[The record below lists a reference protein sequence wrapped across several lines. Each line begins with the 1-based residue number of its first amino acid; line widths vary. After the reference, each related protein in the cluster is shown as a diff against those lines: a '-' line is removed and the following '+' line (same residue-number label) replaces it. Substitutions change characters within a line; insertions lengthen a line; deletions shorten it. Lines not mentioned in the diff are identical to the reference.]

1 MNRAFWEGVY
11 NKISIF
17 LLACAMI
24 LLVLFGLA
32 VFQVSFRCSGKKA
45 GGVDMT
51 FKLNYTGV
59 ASGLV
64 DTDDMKT
71 FMVVVRRECLKTGIL
86 VGYIFGCL
94 QLITGKKYLCT
105 SYIIGTR
112 REQKFSCL

>member
-1 MNRAFWEGVY
+1 MNRVFLEGVY
-11 NKISIF
+11 NKISIL

-24 LLVLFGLA
+24 FLFLFGLA

-64 DTDDMKT
+64 DTYDVKT
-71 FMVVVRRECLKTGIL
+71 FMVVVRRECLKTGIV
-86 VGYIFGCL
+86 VGYIFCCL
-94 QLITGKKYLCT
+94 QLVTGEKYLCT
-105 SYIIGTR
+105 S
-112 REQKFSCL
+112 